1 MSGGIRRSS
10 GRSCIRYTLG
20 YHLRNILSDFRRI
33 LRIKRSLQ
41 IRQILKITA
50 GIPLFGTLRS
60 CVGRGGRGFS
70 ELGRICIKKLPGG
83 DPEDGRVPSG
93 EADQETVYLG
103 EGALF
108 RESGFGYGKP
118 CGYGAVKAGQS
129 SDPAPYHAPVLETEC
144 PEFEGSTVPCPDP
157 AEVDLEDAGLIVSCD
172 L

>member
-1 MSGGIRRSS
+1 MVVICLSLWSFLTRLPISSRS
-10 GRSCIRYTLG
+10 
-20 YHLRNILSDFRRI
+20 
-33 LRIKRSLQ
+33 
-41 IRQILKITA
+41 
-50 GIPLFGTLRS
+50 
-60 CVGRGGRGFS
+60 FS
-70 ELGRICIKKLPGG
+70 
-83 DPEDGRVPSG
+83 SG